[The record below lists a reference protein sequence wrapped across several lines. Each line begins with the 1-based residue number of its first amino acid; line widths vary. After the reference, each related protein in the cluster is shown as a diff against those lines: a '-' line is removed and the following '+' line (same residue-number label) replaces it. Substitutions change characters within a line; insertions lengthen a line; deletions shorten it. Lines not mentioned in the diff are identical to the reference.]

1 MIFFVSKSIA
11 LFQCIKLF
19 DFSMSSKRAKGEE
32 EIKVQEPENIK
43 EYWTEHRTT
52 LIAFEAQYIYNK
64 KTDVE

>member
-11 LFQCIKLF
+11 LFHCIKLF